1 MSMKTLMFTISHQQ
15 LEELMCQHA
24 LARIHRIEDLGHVR
38 DQYVVT
44 ALVRDEHLDAVIERS
59 ADRPRWVKWPQQP

>member
-1 MSMKTLMFTISHQQ
+1 MKTLMFTISHQQ

-24 LARIHRIEDLGHVR
+24 LSRIHHIEDLGHVR

-44 ALVRDEHLDAVIERS
+44 ALVRAEHLDAVIERS
-59 ADRPRWVKWPQQP
+59 ADRPRWVKWPRES